1 MLTATYSII
10 AIAAEQD
17 KARHMLGRLQQHME
31 AAWRGLQRLDFASL
45 DSAFNRLM
53 HFDQF
58 CRGRKIERY
67 LMPTLRRFGRDAEL
81 LVAELEIISAKAS
94 GILRLA
100 GEQLSS
106 AFDLGI
112 AKAGELCDSFELYCR
127 HASVR
132 LDREERELLPLAR
145 RLLTVEDWFGIAA
158 QCLSETSRPSKGRQ
172 ARNGVQPLH
181 ADRSSA
187 NYH

>member
-17 KARHMLGRLQQHME
+17 KACHMLGRLQQQME
-31 AAWRGLQRLDFASL
+31 TAWKGLQRLDFGML
-45 DSAFNRLM
+45 DATFNRLM
-53 HFDQF
+53 HFEHF
-58 CRGRKIERY
+58 CRSRKIERY
-67 LMPTLRRFGRDAEL
+67 LMPTLRRFGRDAEM
-81 LVAELEIISAKAS
+81 LVSDLEILGSKAT
-94 GILRLA
+94 GILRVV

-106 AFDLGI
+106 AFDHGLV
-112 AKAGELCDSFELYCR
+112 KAGELCNSMDLYCR
-127 HASVR
+127 HASIR
-132 LDREERELLPLAR
+132 LEREERELLPVAR

-158 QCLSETSRPSKGRQ
+158 QCLSETSGQWKRRQ
-172 ARNGVQPLH
+172 ARTGLPSMH